1 MHSPSKYR
9 SNYINKSPVI
19 SRQDRNI
26 RDRTISGGSAYRSE
40 VRGKEKEKTKRN
52 EKGKKGGLVIRG
64 LKSHRISA
72 YRFLPIGEGRAV
84 VGKIEANGK
93 KEGGKK
99 GKGYK

>member
-1 MHSPSKYR
+1 MHSPSKCR
-9 SNYINKSPVI
+9 PNRINKSLVI

-26 RDRTISGGSAYRSE
+26 RTISGSSAYRSE
-40 VRGKEKEKTKRN
+40 VRGREKEKKKKRN

-84 VGKIEANGK
+84 GKIEANGK
-93 KEGGKK
+93 KRRR
-99 GKGYK
+99 

>member
-1 MHSPSKYR
+1 MHSPRKYR
-9 SNYINKSPVI
+9 ANRINKSLVI

-26 RDRTISGGSAYRSE
+26 RTISGGSAYRSE
-40 VRGKEKEKTKRN
+40 VRGKEKEKRRRERN

-84 VGKIEANGK
+84 GKIEANGK
-93 KEGGKK
+93 KRRR
-99 GKGYK
+99 